1 LFKTIAAVLFAAVI
15 IEVGAGAQSATG
27 MIEENRPQRALKG
40 DRLIPRRIEPACA
53 QAGWPHYESRCVRS
67 QPGAPSREV
76 RIVAIDVLPS
86 KDL

>member
-1 LFKTIAAVLFAAVI
+1 MFKTVAAVLFAAVI

-27 MIEENRPQRALKG
+27 MIENGPQRALKG

-53 QAGWPHYESRCVRS
+53 QAGWPHYESRCVHS